1 MRKLMLCFFAL
12 TLVFGV
18 NAQEKEVVNFNET
31 TYDFGTIKE
40 EAGRVTHVFTCENTN
55 ATPISIKNVKASCG
69 CTTPNLSKAP
79 IAPGETRVITVTYN
93 ASGRPGMF
101 QKSIT
106 VTLTNG
112 QEEFTKVRYIMGN
125 VTPRPKEEPQ
135 LQEIK

>member
-1 MRKLMLCFFAL
+1 MLCFFAL

-40 EAGRVTHVFTCENTN
+40 EAGRVTHVFTFENTN

-69 CTTPNLSKAP
+69 CTTPNWSKAP
-79 IAPGETRVITVTYN
+79 IAPGETGEITVTYN

-112 QEEFTKVRYIMGN
+112 QEDFTKVLYIKGN